1 MELEKGFGWELGD
14 VQRAMLSTYRVGWW
28 AELGVAVRVK
38 GRVRD
43 SNLRLVTRA
52 RVWGGV

>member
-1 MELEKGFGWELGD
+1 MGAGGRAKGCIKHLEL
-14 VQRAMLSTYRVGWW
+14 GWW
-28 AELGVAVRVK
+28 AELGVAVRVR

-52 RVWGGV
+52 RAWGGV